1 MEGMIKQIQEEVQ
14 KRMESVIQG
23 QIEEKTKPLEILLTT
38 YKDES
43 IHLKA
48 ENEIIK
54 KSMEAY
60 KASNALFIVENQKLK
75 EKVDTFKKI
84 EAMLATYSAAPAAA
98 PAAPAAAA
106 APARAAPRTREERNS
121 IVGDKKEKRTY
132 PMRPMSPHINEPV
145 KTRIKL
151 ARHINFTDDEIREI
165 RRLAT
170 LPGPDRLTDKKIGEL
185 YGIIPNS
192 ICGIACRKTYKW
204 VK

>member
-38 YKDES
+38 YKDDS
-43 IHLKA
+43 IRLKA
-48 ENEIIK
+48 ENETIK

-98 PAAPAAAA
+98 AAAAPDA
-106 APARAAPRTREERNS
+106 APARAARLTRDDRNT
-121 IVGDKKEKRTY
+121 IVAAKKRDY

-151 ARHINFTDDEIREI
+151 PRFINFTDDEIREI

-170 LPGPDRLTDKKIGEL
+170 LPGADRPTDKKIGEQF
-185 YGIIPNS
+185 GIISNS
-192 ICGIACRKTYKW
+192 ISGIACRKTYKW